1 MLAEALH
8 VGEERNKR
16 LPTAEVNAVV
26 QRAIGHRSPP
36 STKGKK
42 LKVLY
47 VTQAQIAPPTFVF
60 FVNDASLLHFSY
72 QRYLENQLAKD
83 VRLRWDAVEAHLQEQ
98 GRAVMAWQLLVA
110 AVIGYLLG
118 SIPGGY
124 VMGRLTRGIDVRN
137 YGSGKTGA
145 TNALRTLSLWA
156 VLGVLV
162 IDLGKSAAAVSIARA
177 LSDDAWAQ
185 ALAGIGAVVGHV
197 WPLWLGFR
205 GGRGVS
211 AAYGSLLAMNPLA
224 SLALLPVAVLII
236 VTTRY
241 MSLMSVS
248 MAPIAAVLFLALA
261 VAGVLPYAY
270 AGFAMIAAVLIVA
283 LHHDNIRRLLSGTE
297 RKIGQKELQR
307 TGGP

>member
-1 MLAEALH
+1 
-8 VGEERNKR
+8 
-16 LPTAEVNAVV
+16 
-26 QRAIGHRSPP
+26 
-36 STKGKK
+36 
-42 LKVLY
+42 
-47 VTQAQIAPPTFVF
+47 
-60 FVNDASLLHFSY
+60 
-72 QRYLENQLAKD
+72 
-83 VRLRWDAVEAHLQEQ
+83 
-98 GRAVMAWQLLVA
+98 MAWQFIVS
-110 AVIGYLLG
+110 AVVGYLLG

-162 IDLGKSAAAVSIARA
+162 IDLGKSAAAVSIARV

-185 ALAGIGAVVGHV
+185 TLAGMGAVAGHV

-224 SLALLPVAVLII
+224 SLVLLPVALLII

-248 MAPIAAVLFLALA
+248 MAPVAAMLFLALA
-261 VAGVLPYAY
+261 IAGLLPYAY
-270 AGFAMIAAVLIVA
+270 AGFAAAAAVLIVA
-283 LHHDNIRRLLSGTE
+283 LHHDNIRRLLSGNE

>member
-1 MLAEALH
+1 MVWQLI
-8 VGEERNKR
+8 VS
-16 LPTAEVNAVV
+16 AVV
-26 QRAIGHRSPP
+26 
-36 STKGKK
+36 
-42 LKVLY
+42 
-47 VTQAQIAPPTFVF
+47 
-60 FVNDASLLHFSY
+60 
-72 QRYLENQLAKD
+72 
-83 VRLRWDAVEAHLQEQ
+83 
-98 GRAVMAWQLLVA
+98 
-110 AVIGYLLG
+110 GYLLG

-124 VMGRLTRGIDVRN
+124 VMGRITRGIDVRN

-156 VLGVLV
+156 VLAVLV

-185 ALAGIGAVVGHV
+185 ALAGMGAVAGHV

-211 AAYGSLLAMNPLA
+211 AAYGSLLAMNPLV
-224 SLALLPVAVLII
+224 SLALLPVALLII
-236 VTTRY
+236 VATRY

-261 VAGVLPYAY
+261 IAGVLPYAY
-270 AGFAMIAAVLIVA
+270 AAFAMVVAVLIVA

-297 RKIGQKELQR
+297 RKIGQKEPRR
-307 TGGP
+307 TA